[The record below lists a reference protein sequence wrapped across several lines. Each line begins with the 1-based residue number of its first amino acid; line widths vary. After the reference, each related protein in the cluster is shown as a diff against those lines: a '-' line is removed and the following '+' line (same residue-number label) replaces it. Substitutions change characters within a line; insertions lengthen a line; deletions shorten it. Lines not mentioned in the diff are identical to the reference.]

1 MPFHYLDLLETQT
14 AQLLDSRKHILCVYG
29 DNWINS
35 VKLVF
40 LLSFLL
46 ISFHFSSFI
55 PFFRYAISFLPIDD
69 RSMED
74 FTNIQELEKELSS
87 KKSEMTRF
95 QIEYT
100 NAKKKYVV
108 STYI

>member
-1 MPFHYLDLLETQT
+1 
-14 AQLLDSRKHILCVYG
+14 
-29 DNWINS
+29 
-35 VKLVF
+35 
-40 LLSFLL
+40 
-46 ISFHFSSFI
+46 
-55 PFFRYAISFLPIDD
+55 
-69 RSMED
+69 MED